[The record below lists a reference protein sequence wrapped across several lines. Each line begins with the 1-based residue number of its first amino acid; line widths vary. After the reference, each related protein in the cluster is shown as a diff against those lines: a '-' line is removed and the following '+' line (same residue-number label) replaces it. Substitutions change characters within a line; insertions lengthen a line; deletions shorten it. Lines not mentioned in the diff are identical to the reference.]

1 MSGPI
6 VDPDLVRALDELRMV
21 VERLPQFEEQMILP
35 TIRQHAKQFEH
46 VMSVRAGLL
55 DAISGR
61 AKQLHMRPGT
71 LRLMVELSNDYR
83 AKTRRR
89 IPLDHLR
96 RQTSTVLEAMKRRS
110 LQAQADFAIA
120 EVNMKAAAE
129 AVNEA
134 RDGVQYL
141 DASRAEVANG

>member
-1 MSGPI
+1 VSAPI
-6 VDPDLVRALDELRMV
+6 VDPDLVRALDELRTV

-61 AKQLHMRPGT
+61 ARQLHMRPGT

-96 RQTSTVLEAMKRRS
+96 RQTGTVLDAMKRRS

-120 EVNMKAAAE
+120 ERHMLDAARAQDD
-129 AVNEA
+129 AQ
-134 RDGVQYL
+134 GGIQYL
-141 DASRAEVANG
+141 DASRAEVARG